1 MPTHA
6 PMADTTAPASS
17 GEDAHAL
24 EQWQLLTLTC
34 NIVPDVAALA
44 YTFLGAVG
52 DCAVV
57 KQPPGNM
64 QSLLRHAIWIKCFTC
79 WL

>member
-1 MPTHA
+1 MLLWLTRPGALHL
-6 PMADTTAPASS
+6 PAVARH
-17 GEDAHAL
+17 AHAL
-24 EQWQLLTLTC
+24 EQRQLLTLTC
-34 NIVPDVAALA
+34 KIVPVVAALA
-44 YTFLGAVG
+44 YTSLGAVG

-57 KQPPGNM
+57 EQPPGNM